1 MKTDLVMMRRTD
13 GRPVIVN
20 PESIDFVE
28 PDQFVAN
35 VTVLAIGET
44 MLKVKGDAMRVV
56 EDLKV
61 R

>member
-13 GRPVIVN
+13 GRPVFVN